1 MCQKFE
7 NQRKSSNLSNRSGFN
22 QIGENSK
29 NNKAN
34 PSSKQAKKHPVNF
47 LRKNSGLEENKVNSS
62 LKSAQPHPPGKI
74 KPKPVMRPPKTY
86 NYKPITAH
94 FRTLDRL
101 SDESI
106 SKSESSTPTSPPS
119 NKL

>member
-1 MCQKFE
+1 MPVQ
-7 NQRKSSNLSNRSGFN
+7 SGFN

-34 PSSKQAKKHPVNF
+34 PSSKQAKQHPVNF

-74 KPKPVMRPPKTY
+74 KPKPVMLPPKTY

-101 SDESI
+101 SDES
-106 SKSESSTPTSPPS
+106 KSESSTSTSPPS
-119 NKL
+119 TKL